1 MKNLLTA
8 LRQSALESEILREAR
23 NIRLLA
29 KVACLVLAGVA
40 YLLGG
45 PAVGFVAVVVL
56 FVLF

>member
-1 MKNLLTA
+1 MKNLLA
-8 LRQSALESEILREAR
+8 AIRSASVESEVLREAR

-29 KVACLVLAGVA
+29 KGACLVLAGVA

-45 PAVGFVAVVVL
+45 PVVGFVAAMVL